1 MFCCNKDHIQ
11 FQQKANVIYRIT
23 CSGCYSKYIGKTD
36 RNIITR
42 LDEHGTKPDQ
52 LMYQQLTNC
61 AQFAEYLKFYALPDI
76 DAFNT
81 IVSKELHLH
90 SAVTENTKIVHHNDN
105 CAHLQYLES
114 YYIKAMPPE
123 NKYRAKSVKRTSI
136 I

>member
-1 MFCCNKDHIQ
+1 MFCSNKDHIQ

-52 LMYQQLTNC
+52 LMYQQC
-61 AQFAEYLKFYALPDI
+61 II

-123 NKYRAKSVKRTSI
+123 N
-136 I
+136 